1 MIPSTALSA
10 LDGAVFG
17 GLHTTD
23 ELRAILGE
31 RGLLARFLQVE
42 AELAAA
48 QADLDVV
55 PAEVAPALRAV
66 TIDDLDIARLASR
79 TNAAGYPIVG
89 LVEQLAVILPDGLGQ
104 YAHWGATTQDIMD
117 TAAVLQ
123 TVAALDVIERDLL
136 RTLAALMELATK
148 HGSAVMVGRSQL
160 QHALPITFGY
170 RVASWTAPL
179 LRHLDRLAELRPR
192 VAMVQLGGAVGSLA
206 AMAPHGPEIRRELAR
221 RLGLAA
227 PSISWHAT
235 RDRFVEVVA
244 WAAQVAASLAKIG
257 LDIVVGSQTELA
269 ELSEPSAP
277 GRGVSSTM
285 PQKRNPIGSQQL
297 IRAARLTRTYLDLA
311 LDAAVAD
318 AERATAVWSLEWHSL
333 APALAVCGGAVHTAA
348 DVLAGLRVDAAAMA
362 ANLDRTHGLIMAESV
377 MMRLAPVLGRQA
389 AHDQLEALVT
399 ASLES
404 GESFATL
411 VGRRDPKLADAVTP
425 AGYLGHVD
433 EQTVAVMSEAAA
445 RVGGQTSTQ
454 GNSTGPR
461 SPLRNLS
468 GAKGAMAE

>member
-1 MIPSTALSA
+1 MIPSAALSA
-10 LDGAVFG
+10 LDSAVLG

-48 QADLDVV
+48 QADLDMV

-66 TIDDLDIARLASR
+66 TPEDLDIARLADR
-79 TNAAGYPIVG
+79 TEAAGYPIVG
-89 LVEQLAVILPDGLGQ
+89 LVEQLAAIVPDGLGQ

-123 TVAALDVIERDLL
+123 IVAALDVIERDLL
-136 RTLAALMELATK
+136 QTLAALTTLETR
-148 HGSAVMVGRSQL
+148 HGSELMVGRSQL

-170 RVASWTAPL
+170 RVACWTAPL

-192 VAMVQLGGAVGSLA
+192 VAVVQLGGAVGSLA
-206 AMAPHGPEIRRELAR
+206 SMAPHGLDIRRELAR

-235 RDRFVEVVA
+235 RDRFVEVVT
-244 WAAQVAASLAKIG
+244 WAAQVAASLGKIG

-297 IRAARLTRTYLDLA
+297 IRAARLTRSYLDLA
-311 LDAAVAD
+311 LDGAVAD
-318 AERATAVWSLEWHSL
+318 CERATAVWSLEWHTV
-333 APALAVCGGAVHTAA
+333 APALAVCGGAVRIAA
-348 DVLAGLRVDAAAMA
+348 DVLAGLHVDSAAMA
-362 ANLDRTHGLIMAESV
+362 ANLERTHGMIMAESV

-389 AHDQLEALVT
+389 AHDQLETLVT
-399 ASLES
+399 ASIES

-411 VGRRDPKLADAVTP
+411 VARRDPKLADAVTP
-425 AGYLGHVD
+425 ASYLGHVD
-433 EQTVAVMSEAAA
+433 EQTVAVMSEATA
-445 RVGGQTSTQ
+445 RVAGQTSS
-454 GNSTGPR
+454 NAPR
-461 SPLRNLS
+461 HDLVRR
-468 GAKGAMAE
+468 

>member
-1 MIPSTALSA
+1 M
-10 LDGAVFG
+10 
-17 GLHTTD
+17 
-23 ELRAILGE
+23 
-31 RGLLARFLQVE
+31 LARFLQVE

-48 QADLDVV
+48 QADLDMI

-66 TIDDLDIARLASR
+66 TPDHLDIARLANR
-79 TNAAGYPIVG
+79 TEAAGYPIVG
-89 LVEQLAVILPDGLGQ
+89 LVEQLAAIVPDGLGQ

-123 TVAALDVIERDLL
+123 IVAALDVIERDLL
-136 RTLAALMELATK
+136 HTLAALTMLEPQ
-148 HGSAVMVGRSQL
+148 HGSELMVGRSQL
-160 QHALPITFGY
+160 QHALPITFRY
-170 RVASWTAPL
+170 RVACWTAPL

-192 VAMVQLGGAVGSLA
+192 VAVVQLGGAVGSLA
-206 AMAPHGPEIRRELAR
+206 SMAPRGLDIRRELAR
-221 RLGLAA
+221 RLGLGA

-244 WAAQVAASLAKIG
+244 WAAAQVAASLGKIG

-297 IRAARLTRTYLDLA
+297 IRAARLTRSYLDLA
-311 LDAAVAD
+311 LDGAVAD
-318 AERATAVWSLEWHSL
+318 CERATAVWSLEWHTV
-333 APALAVCGGAVHTAA
+333 APALAVCGGAVRTAA
-348 DVLAGLRVDAAAMA
+348 DVLAGLHVASAAMA
-362 ANLDRTHGLIMAESV
+362 ANLDRTHGMIMAESV

-389 AHDQLEALVT
+389 AHDELETLVT
-399 ASLES
+399 ASIES

-411 VGRRDPKLADAVTP
+411 VARRDPKLADAVTP
-425 AGYLGHVD
+425 AAYLGHVD

-445 RVGGQTSTQ
+445 RVGGQTSRQ
-454 GNSTGPR
+454 GTST
-461 SPLRNLS
+461 
-468 GAKGAMAE
+468 